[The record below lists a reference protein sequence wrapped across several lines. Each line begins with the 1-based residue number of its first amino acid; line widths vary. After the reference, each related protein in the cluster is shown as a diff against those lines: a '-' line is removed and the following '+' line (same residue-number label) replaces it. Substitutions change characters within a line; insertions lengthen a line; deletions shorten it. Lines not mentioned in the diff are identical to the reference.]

1 MFGSL
6 QEKEDAMLYML
17 ISLLA
22 CLVGAISGL
31 GGGMIIKP
39 ILDLASDFS
48 VSTISVLSSFTVFT
62 MALASLAKY
71 LYDDAKIEIRL
82 GILISLGAVVGGSV
96 GNDLFA
102 FLLHHWENPELVTL
116 LQNVIL
122 MLLLLGVL
130 RYMNHV
136 QGKRSHT
143 LTNPM
148 AIVGTGI
155 GLGTLASFI
164 GIGGGPINMVVLTL
178 LFSMG
183 TKEATVNS
191 LLLIFFSQGGKLTT
205 ILLTNGFSDHD
216 LTALWFMIPAAIL
229 GGLVGAW
236 FHKKLTA
243 KQVLMVFNGTIV
255 SIVGISLLNSIQIL
269 FTLW

>member
-1 MFGSL
+1 
-6 QEKEDAMLYML
+6 MLYLL

-22 CLVGAISGL
+22 CLIGAISGL

-62 MALASLAKY
+62 MALTSLAKY

-82 GILISLGAVVGGSV
+82 GILISLGAMVGGSI
-96 GNDLFA
+96 GNDLFD
-102 FLLHHWENPELVTL
+102 FLLNYWETAEFVTL
-116 LQNVIL
+116 LQNLIL
-122 MLLLLGVL
+122 TLLLLGVL
-130 RYMNHV
+130 WYMNCSREKGGHN
-136 QGKRSHT
+136 
-143 LTNPM
+143 LTNPV

-155 GLGTLASFI
+155 GLGTIASFI

-205 ILLTNGFSDHD
+205 ILMTNGFSDYN
-216 LTALWFMIPAAIL
+216 LWALWFMIPAAIL
-229 GGLVGAW
+229 GGLVGAL

-269 FTLW
+269 DTLW